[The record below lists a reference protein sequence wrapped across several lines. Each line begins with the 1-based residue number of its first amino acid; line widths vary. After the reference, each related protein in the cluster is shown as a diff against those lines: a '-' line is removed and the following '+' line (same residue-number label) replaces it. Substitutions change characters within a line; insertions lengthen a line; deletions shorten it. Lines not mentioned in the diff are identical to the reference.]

1 MNVTIESQNPGERVL
16 LIEVQEERARR
27 AIDEVNAHSFFKTV
41 IFDTLS
47 GRSQRG
53 FQLLS
58 GRRTD
63 AAEFRH
69 CPHDTQEL
77 PVLSL

>member
-1 MNVTIESQNPGERVL
+1 MRHASFQKSL
-16 LIEVQEERARR
+16 LEFSLEYAYIHQ
-27 AIDEVNAHSFFKTV
+27 VNAHSFFKTV